1 MIYTCYNVKNN
12 YEQTTERIANIRFN
26 SLYIFVKIKWYIIYM
41 YLVLRKQL
49 LSFKEDCVKNK
60 IFHIQDLC
68 LRTPGTNLLYKKC
81 VQK

>member
-1 MIYTCYNVKNN
+1 
-12 YEQTTERIANIRFN
+12 
-26 SLYIFVKIKWYIIYM
+26 M

-60 IFHIQDLC
+60 IFNIQDLC

>member
-1 MIYTCYNVKNN
+1 MSRQQSGLQIYALIVY
-12 YEQTTERIANIRFN
+12 
-26 SLYIFVKIKWYIIYM
+26 SMFVKIKWYIIYM

>member
-1 MIYTCYNVKNN
+1 
-12 YEQTTERIANIRFN
+12 
-26 SLYIFVKIKWYIIYM
+26 M

-81 VQK
+81 VQKCGFLWQKTVIMIMRKLW